1 MRKGIVRKLPRMP
14 GQRGRLFEDHM
25 GIGAAKAKAAD
36 PGAQGQIGRSG
47 HPVNQRAVDGDASLI
62 EFEDRAHLFAVQ
74 GGR

>member
-1 MRKGIVRKLPRMP
+1 
-14 GQRGRLFEDHM
+14 M